1 MPLLNRAV
9 ELAEE
14 VAEWRRELHTMPEI
28 LYDVHQT
35 AAFVAEKLKE
45 FGVDTVETGI
55 GRTGVVGIIKGNGG
69 DGPVVGLRA
78 ERGEQDRCRCDDPNC
93 DGKTHSSIPVFDR
106 DMRSRAIAMQALSG
120 LYVGHVTA
128 AWQ

>member
-35 AAFVAEKLKE
+35 AAFVAAKLKLTR
-45 FGVDTVETGI
+45 FRGHLNLTDQGAHDAQVTPTVPG
-55 GRTGVVGIIKGNGG
+55 
-69 DGPVVGLRA
+69 
-78 ERGEQDRCRCDDPNC
+78 
-93 DGKTHSSIPVFDR
+93 
-106 DMRSRAIAMQALSG
+106 
-120 LYVGHVTA
+120 
-128 AWQ
+128 